1 MLCKKESFAVI
12 SKDLTKIGRNLQ
24 SKSYILIKN
33 ILKNYCFSI
42 HHPTTKKNFII
53 MNLIGQRIKKL
64 REERNITQEAMAKHL
79 DVTQSNYG
87 RLEKDDRRLNVV
99 KLLKIVHILDVNIMT
114 LFGDTT
120 HGGMVANGENFAPGN
135 KEVYDILVESLRS
148 EVQHLKDEI
157 SFLRV
162 IVRS

>member
-1 MLCKKESFAVI
+1 
-12 SKDLTKIGRNLQ
+12 
-24 SKSYILIKN
+24 
-33 ILKNYCFSI
+33 
-42 HHPTTKKNFII
+42 

-64 REERNITQEAMAKHL
+64 REERNITQEVMAKHL

-99 KLLKIVHILDVNIMT
+99 KLLKIVHILDVNIMM

-120 HGGMVANGENFAPGN
+120 HGHVPNGENITPTN

>member
-1 MLCKKESFAVI
+1 
-12 SKDLTKIGRNLQ
+12 
-24 SKSYILIKN
+24 
-33 ILKNYCFSI
+33 
-42 HHPTTKKNFII
+42 

-114 LFGDTT
+114 LFGDTN
-120 HGGMVANGENFAPGN
+120 HGTVAAGGENFTPAN